1 MIQEKIIILEN
12 DNSNLK
18 FLSETIND
26 KYKILLNTFDKLEI
40 EKNNLYETNENLK
53 IIVLTLKEEKIKL
66 NSPKP

>member
-1 MIQEKIIILEN
+1 LIQEKIIILEN

>member
-53 IIVLTLKEEKIKL
+53 IIVLTLKEEEIKL